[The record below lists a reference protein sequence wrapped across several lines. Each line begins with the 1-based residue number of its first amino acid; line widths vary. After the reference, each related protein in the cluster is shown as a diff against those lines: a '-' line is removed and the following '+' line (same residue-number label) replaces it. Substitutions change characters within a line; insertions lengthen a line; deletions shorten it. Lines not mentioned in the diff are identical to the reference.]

1 MKRLLLMMAAVA
13 SVTAAIPLAAPAFAR
28 DDDQGRRAERQDR
41 GRGGG
46 PERGGRRF
54 EGDRGGG
61 PRLERRSDEERPR
74 PRYEDDRRARV
85 PALGYGD
92 RRERREDDRPRYEP
106 RPRYEARP
114 RDDDRP
120 RYGDRGGGPRPQGFA
135 APPTARRGGYLPRN
149 FSGEIVDDYR
159 RYRLRT
165 PPSGFAW
172 VRVGRGFALVSMRD
186 GQIFDMVQ

>member
-13 SVTAAIPLAAPAFAR
+13 SLTAATPLAAPAFAR
-28 DDDQGRRAERQDR
+28 DADQGRRAEGQDR

-46 PERGGRRF
+46 SERGGRRF

-61 PRLERRSDEERPR
+61 PRGQRRSDDRPR

-85 PALGYGD
+85 PALGHGD
-92 RRERREDDRPRYEP
+92 RRGRPDSGRGRDEPRARSEP
-106 RPRYEARP
+106 RPR
-114 RDDDRP
+114 DDVRP
-120 RYGDRGGGPRPQGFA
+120 RYGSGGSRPQGFA
-135 APPTARRGGYLPRN
+135 APPSTARRGGYLPRDFN
-149 FSGEIVDDYR
+149 GEIVDDHR

-165 PPSGFAW
+165 PPAGFAW
-172 VRVGRGFALVSMRD
+172 VRVGRGFALVSMQD